1 MGRKKGVGPC
11 MALTPQILSQ
21 NLATAP
27 TALGRTAHALSE
39 KPAYGVSHCVDFPK
53 YTEKRVSSHQAGS
66 AAKETH
72 ASGSARAETE
82 TPSSPQH
89 RCPAANCLF
98 HAQQPPNRGP
108 LSRGP
113 ARVGGRRRGQS
124 FAFSPPATLEGTEAC
139 WEVTVLGPSATGH
152 KRGSH
157 HSSRERS
164 SFTLI
169 RWRSRG

>member
-27 TALGRTAHALSE
+27 TALGCTAHALSE

-139 WEVTVLGPSATGH
+139 WEVMVLGPSATGH